1 MTLSVRESSVT
12 GGTEDWDK
20 VAARYEQ
27 RLFVL
32 MRSLNGEFCNL
43 GVCVGLL
50 LLSLGKRTSKKR

>member
-1 MTLSVRESSVT
+1 MT

-32 MRSLNGEFCNL
+32 MRSLNSEFCNL

>member
-1 MTLSVRESSVT
+1 MT
-12 GGTEDWDK
+12 GGTGDWDK

-32 MRSLNGEFCNL
+32 MRSLSGEFCNL
-43 GVCVGLL
+43 DVCVGLL